1 MQRFPQNDIIS
12 LVGEAPRFDL
22 GESYGRHLRL
32 ADVLEL
38 SDGEELREMLLGY
51 GTPEGDG
58 RLREAIAGLH
68 GVAPDD
74 VVVTCG
80 GAQALFLLALILCER
95 GSEAVVAA
103 PLFPLARAALDLIGD
118 LVGANVRVL
127 RLSFD
132 QGYQID
138 VAALRELLSAKT
150 MLVSIASPQNPSG
163 VAIPQRTL
171 DDILALMVDTCPD
184 AYLLVDET
192 YREATYGNKPVADS
206 AVALG
211 PKVISISSLSKCHGA
226 PGLRIGWAITQ
237 DTALR
242 QQLVLGKFNTVVSCS
257 PVDEALALRVLAERD
272 RILPA
277 RRRHLAEG
285 VARTVDWIRTN
296 SRFVDWVRPDAGA
309 ICCVR
314 LKPSAFDDAAVS
326 RFQDFLSNAGVRVAD
341 GRWFGDEVR
350 VFRLGFGSLA
360 IPDLEAALD
369 ALSGAL
375 RRAAG
380 AAA

>member
-1 MQRFPQNDIIS
+1 
-12 LVGEAPRFDL
+12 
-22 GESYGRHLRL
+22 
-32 ADVLEL
+32 
-38 SDGEELREMLLGY
+38 
-51 GTPEGDG
+51 
-58 RLREAIAGLH
+58 
-68 GVAPDD
+68 
-74 VVVTCG
+74 
-80 GAQALFLLALILCER
+80 
-95 GSEAVVAA
+95 
-103 PLFPLARAALDLIGD
+103 
-118 LVGANVRVL
+118 
-127 RLSFD
+127 
-132 QGYQID
+132 
-138 VAALRELLSAKT
+138 
-150 MLVSIASPQNPSG
+150 
-163 VAIPQRTL
+163 
-171 DDILALMVDTCPD
+171 
-184 AYLLVDET
+184 
-192 YREATYGNKPVADS
+192 
-206 AVALG
+206 
-211 PKVISISSLSKCHGA
+211 
-226 PGLRIGWAITQ
+226 
-237 DTALR
+237 
-242 QQLVLGKFNTVVSCS
+242 VVSGS